1 LLTKLYTQLRTLR
14 AGRRTRTLKFSGK
27 PPELREPRIATS
39 PHAKSTL
46 VELGTMVK
54 KMARY
59 RLHAAM
65 AMAA

>member
-1 LLTKLYTQLRTLR
+1 MPITWSSYHALL
-14 AGRRTRTLKFSGK
+14 
-27 PPELREPRIATS
+27 
-39 PHAKSTL
+39 AKSTL